1 MSVSPILKQDEPFN
15 NERKKP
21 VQSESTEKPSNFSTP
36 ATYSIHVEGLLDVSW
51 SERLAGMNI
60 KTIKRKN
67 RPLMTTL
74 SGRLKDQAELLG
86 VLNSLYNLGITLTN
100 VKRINIQ
107 GIQK

>member
-1 MSVSPILKQDEPFN
+1 M
-15 NERKKP
+15 KP
-21 VQSESTEKPSNFSTP
+21 ESTGNHNNFVTPS
-36 ATYSIHVEGLLDVSW
+36 TYSIHVEGLLDESW

-107 GIQK
+107 GIQKLDK